1 MRTRN
6 IIIINEPIV
15 LLLSNFQ
22 YVVKIYVK
30 PYLMTI
36 VSSFIR
42 FFLQEACEKF
52 STKKEGRRRIS
63 VSIYSVSILARVQQL
78 PVANRANHFTTI
90 TIKNINLLFDAL
102 ANVFL
107 AVLVRPIILILK

>member
-36 VSSFIR
+36 VSSFKR
-42 FFLQEACEKF
+42 FF
-52 STKKEGRRRIS
+52 
-63 VSIYSVSILARVQQL
+63 
-78 PVANRANHFTTI
+78 FTGG
-90 TIKNINLLFDAL
+90 L
-102 ANVFL
+102 
-107 AVLVRPIILILK
+107 